1 MPPDLGLRQARSEKL
16 QEEIKI
22 LIDWLDKRLHPGHDE
37 LTTLTMLQ
45 RKVERIKER
54 VSQAGFVYLIKNTET
69 L

>member
-1 MPPDLGLRQARSEKL
+1 MPPNIGLREARTQKL
-16 QEEIKI
+16 QSELKI
-22 LIDWLDKRLHPGHDE
+22 LIDWLGKRNQPNHDE

-54 VSQAGFVYLIKNTET
+54 VNQAGYQHLIKNTET